1 MKQSVMINRRIAVF
15 VFGLSLMPATQ
26 VAASD
31 AERVVAAA
39 DSAALDDDL
48 FLSDVM
54 LDQVV
59 VTATR
64 TPKSIKDVP
73 VVTRLINAA
82 DLKIADATN
91 VQDLL
96 TEELP
101 GLEFTYAM
109 TQETSLNMSG
119 FGGSAVLFLVDG
131 ERLAGETM
139 DNIDY
144 NRLNLDNVGRIEV
157 VKGAASA
164 LYGSNAVGGVVNII
178 SRESLEPWTANVN
191 ARYNS
196 LGNQWR
202 YGAGVSF
209 NQGRFNS
216 QTNVQLT
223 ESERVQLTDAFDTE
237 SSIHEIFGGS
247 TINVKERLAFKATD
261 RLKLAAR
268 GGYYRRWSNRTN
280 YDDRYDDYSAGL
292 KATYDFAHRNTLD
305 VSYAYDQ
312 YDKTRFVGDRR
323 THDHDYSNRQ
333 NVARG
338 FYTQSFGENVFTAG
352 ADFMHDYLT
361 TYQFKD
367 NSVKTQNCI
376 DVYSQFDWK
385 PISWFNVVGS
395 LRYDHFSASGSSAVT
410 PRVATMFKL
419 PASSSVR
426 ASYSRG
432 FRAPTLKEMYM
443 NFDMAG
449 MQMIY
454 GNPDLKPEV
463 SDNFNVTLERY
474 GAVSCGFLSG
484 QYSVTLMGYYNIFNR
499 RITTEDW
506 QSDRDGMVASRY
518 TNEDGVKVFGV
529 DFSLR
534 YKMING
540 LGVNYN
546 YSYLRENG
554 RTVDSQFS
562 NPRPHSMTWRVS
574 YTRNFSRHYGFDAS
588 LSGRY
593 MASPESR
600 YETSSAY
607 TLWKFTLQLRV
618 YKGIS
623 VNFNIDNLF
632 GYVPK
637 VYYWNSP
644 LTKGRS
650 YCAGLSVD
658 IDGLFKK

>member
-1 MKQSVMINRRIAVF
+1 MRFNTKVLSFIFMTAVAGPLSAGDRLEQEEPVDTF
-15 VFGLSLMPATQ
+15 GVFPQ
-26 VAASD
+26 
-31 AERVVAAA
+31 E
-39 DSAALDDDL
+39 
-48 FLSDVM
+48 VM
-54 LDQVV
+54 LNQVV

-64 TPKSIKDVP
+64 TPKTIKDVP
-73 VVTRLINAA
+73 VVTRLINAT
-82 DLKIADATN
+82 DLKRADATN

-109 TQETSLNMSG
+109 SQETSLNMSG

-139 DNIDY
+139 DNVDY

-178 SRESLEPWTANVN
+178 SKESREPWTANVN

-196 LGNQWR
+196 FGKQWR

-209 NQGRFNS
+209 NYGRFNS
-216 QTNVQLT
+216 QTNFQRT
-223 ESERVQLTDAFDTE
+223 TSERVQLTDAFDTE

-247 TINVKERLAFKATD
+247 TINVKERLAFSASD
-261 RLKLAAR
+261 RLKFVAR
-268 GGYYRRWSNRTN
+268 GGYFRRWSNRTN

-292 KATYDFAHRNTLD
+292 KATYNFRHGNLLD
-305 VSYAYDQ
+305 VSYGYDQ
-312 YDKTRFVGDRR
+312 YDKTRFVADRR

-333 NVARG
+333 NILHG
-338 FYTQSFGENVFTAG
+338 FYTQEFGDNVFSAG

-367 NSVKTQNCI
+367 NSVKTQ
-376 DVYSQFDWK
+376 DSFDAYSQFDWK
-385 PISWFNVVGS
+385 PISWFNIVGS
-395 LRYDHFSASGSSAVT
+395 LRYDYFSASEASAVT
-410 PRVATMFKL
+410 PRVAAMFKL

-426 ASYSRG
+426 LSYSRG

-449 MQMIY
+449 IQMIY
-454 GNPDLKPEV
+454 GNPALKPEV
-463 SDNFNVTLERY
+463 SDNFNLTLERF
-474 GAVSCGFLSG
+474 GAATCGFLSG
-484 QYSVTLMGYYNIFNR
+484 QYSVTLMSYYNIFNR

-506 QSDRDGMVASRY
+506 PSDIDGMVASRY
-518 TNEDGVKVFGV
+518 ANEDGVKVFGV
-529 DFSLR
+529 DFSMR
-534 YKMING
+534 YNMNNG
-540 LGVNYN
+540 IGLSYN
-546 YSYLRENG
+546 YSYLHENG

-574 YTRNFSRHYGFDAS
+574 YNRQIARYYGFDAS

-593 MASPESR
+593 MAKPESR
-600 YETSSAY
+600 HDTSSAY
-607 TLWKFTLQLRV
+607 SLWKLMLQQRI

-623 VNFNIDNLF
+623 LNFNIDNLF
-632 GYVPK
+632 DYVPK

-644 LTKGRS
+644 LTTGRS
-650 YCAGLSVD
+650 YALGLSVD
-658 IDGLFKK
+658 IETLLTFMK